1 MRKSG
6 NKLRITAQLIRADNG
21 YHIWSESFD
30 RDFDEVFQ
38 VQDEIAGAVVRALK
52 VSLLDGT
59 AARQSPTS
67 STEAYT
73 MYLQARSIALRAG
86 HADYETAI
94 GYLRQAL
101 ELDPHFAAAWAELA
115 NDSVD
120 DFAWNNSGPA
130 EDIRAEAHKAA
141 AQALLLDPNLAEG
154 HLAMA
159 KILYWIDW
167 NWADA
172 ETEFK
177 KTLTLD
183 PANSNALRDESFSP
197 TRSVDPTSGSWRKVL
212 WLAIPSIH
220 GIITRWA

>member
-6 NKLRITAQLIRADNG
+6 NKCASRRSWFGSITATTSGLKRLTAIGR
-21 YHIWSESFD
+21 IFKI
-30 RDFDEVFQ
+30 
-38 VQDEIAGAVVRALK
+38 QDEIAGAVVKSLK
-52 VSLLDGT
+52 VSLLEGT
-59 AARQSPTS
+59 AARQTPTS

-73 MYLQARSIALRAG
+73 LYLQARSIALRAG
-86 HADYETAI
+86 QADYEAAI

-101 ELDPHFAAAWAELA
+101 ELDPNFAAAWAELA

-120 DFAWNNSGPA
+120 EFQWNKSGPA
-130 EDIRAEAHKAA
+130 EDIRAEARKAA

-172 ETEFK
+172 RGRTEK
-177 KTLTLD
+177 D
-183 PANSNALRDESFSP
+183 AHARPR
-197 TRSVDPTSGSWRKVL
+197 
-212 WLAIPSIH
+212 
-220 GIITRWA
+220 